1 MDYKTKPTCRRDLR
15 RYSQILRKV
24 FDVPLS
30 GPFPVLDAL
39 DKIRDV
45 FGNCNYE
52 IVEDNQF
59 PPQKMAQCTPND
71 QGGFTIE
78 IKESVYAGAYEN
90 QIGAVS
96 WLYLP
101 RNMSHFSVPH
111 WIYSDI

>member
-39 DKIRDV
+39 EKIRDV

-52 IVEDNQF
+52 IV
-59 PPQKMAQCTPND
+59 
-71 QGGFTIE
+71 
-78 IKESVYAGAYEN
+78 
-90 QIGAVS
+90 
-96 WLYLP
+96 
-101 RNMSHFSVPH
+101 HFSPPYYTGQLPEALFFPFFPTT
-111 WIYSDI
+111 IKIT

>member
-24 FDVPLS
+24 FVVPLS

-39 DKIRDV
+39 EKIRDV

-59 PPQKMAQCTPND
+59 PPQKMAQCTRMTRAALPLKSKNL
-71 QGGFTIE
+71 FMLVLMK
-78 IKESVYAGAYEN
+78 IK
-90 QIGAVS
+90 
-96 WLYLP
+96 
-101 RNMSHFSVPH
+101 
-111 WIYSDI
+111 